1 MAALAPLTERVR
13 LGHLVTANA
22 MRHPALL
29 AKMATGV
36 DVISNGRVNLGIGSG
51 SVALE
56 HEQLG
61 IPFPRAAQRSKQLA
75 ETVEIIKTM
84 FTQAVTSFE
93 GEFYHVRDVPNLPQ
107 PVQQPNPPIVIGGGG
122 EKFTLPIVARWAD
135 VWNCPTYDLAVLE
148 HKIERL
154 RGLCEAIGRDFSTL
168 VLGEQAVL
176 TLVARR
182 ADLDAGQ
189 EEARRRYGGGFAPQ
203 DGFVGTPEDVIR
215 QLRAKVDLGMRQF
228 AFFSM
233 TAARPRRWSCLPG
246 RCCRPLP
253 DGDGAT
259 GGLPCGG
266 WRGPMRRFPTIG
278 DGLRG
283 PSSARRNATCRLRRS
298 SPGPIP
304 AGLSRCGTRRCR
316 VPSSWAGRT
325 RRPRTWCR
333 CVPGPWRP
341 RGRQPSRLDQIRLRE
356 ASAAQMA

>member
-1 MAALAPLTERVR
+1 MTSRPVTFDHPVTFGAYFPQLAMTFDRLVERVQLAERLGFTDVWFMDHFYPPGLPQLPSFDGWTLVAALAPLTERVR

-61 IPFPRAAQRSKQLA
+61 IPFPRASHRSKQLA
-75 ETVEIIKTM
+75 EAVEIIKTM

-122 EKFTLPIVARWAD
+122 EKFTLSIVARWAD

-176 TLVARR
+176 TLVPRR
-182 ADLDAGQ
+182 ADLDAAQ
-189 EEARRRYGGGFAPQ
+189 EEARRRYGSGFAPQ

-228 AFFSM
+228 AFFFYDRG
-233 TAARPRRWSCLPG
+233 TPQTLELFAREVLP
-246 RCCRPLP
+246 
-253 DGDGAT
+253 A
-259 GGLPCGG
+259 
-266 WRGPMRRFPTIG
+266 F
-278 DGLRG
+278 
-283 PSSARRNATCRLRRS
+283 A
-298 SPGPIP
+298 
-304 AGLSRCGTRRCR
+304 
-316 VPSSWAGRT
+316 
-325 RRPRTWCR
+325 
-333 CVPGPWRP
+333 
-341 RGRQPSRLDQIRLRE
+341 
-356 ASAAQMA
+356 